1 MATGAQ
7 HRVRVSFRL
16 AAGLLLVSLLAPLAA
31 AQPPW
36 WVCGSTGSYTEN
48 STYQS
53 SLNQLFATVP
63 TNASRDLYA
72 IATVGAAPEIVYAV
86 ALCRGDTDASTCES
100 CVAAAFPEAQQLC
113 GFDKCVTVFYDDCI
127 LRYSNKD
134 ILADSS
140 NGNLTMIMS
149 QQNVSSP
156 VKKVFDDAVAMLL
169 NDTANYAAMNT
180 SRRFATGEQG
190 FDSRYYPTIYGLVQC
205 TPDMSPAACQ
215 SCLGDIIALTPQL
228 SGRQSGRIIGVR
240 CNFRYDLDKFF
251 VGDPTL
257 RLQTPF
263 VPAPNNGMPTS
274 TPEDSTK
281 PEDFEGIGSLL
292 LHLSTI
298 RAATDNFAESNW
310 VGQGDFGLARLF
322 AGDQSQEA
330 TNSVVGTYGYMSPE
344 YAMRGH
350 YSVKSDVFS
359 FGVLILEILTGR
371 RSSGSYSFDE
381 SVDLISLD
389 NPMDRPV
396 MSKVIVMLSSGT
408 VSLQAPLK
416 PEFFIPKSGPYSSTF
431 PGSYPRASQSTTQ
444 QELLCGHE
452 KKGPGSGSW
461 ARFSFA
467 WAGHAVSVAFCCP
480 PTRSASA
487 PAHRASRHQ
496 QQEEEE
502 EEEEEQPAFAAA
514 KAAKGSSARCGVK
527 GALNPQ
533 LNMREGAAT

>member
-7 HRVRVSFRL
+7 QHHVSFRL
-16 AAGLLLVSLLAPLAA
+16 AAGLLLLVSLLAPLAA

-36 WVCGSTGSYTEN
+36 WVCGSTGSYAEN

-53 SLNQLFATVP
+53 RLNQLSATVP

-86 ALCRGDTDASTCES
+86 ALCRGDTNAPTCES

-169 NDTANYAAMNT
+169 NATANYAAMNT

-190 FDSRYYPTIYGLVQC
+190 FDSRFYPTIYGLVQC

-274 TPEDSTK
+274 TP
-281 PEDFEGIGSLL
+281 GG
-292 LHLSTI
+292 
-298 RAATDNFAESNW
+298 
-310 VGQGDFGLARLF
+310 
-322 AGDQSQEA
+322 
-330 TNSVVGTYGYMSPE
+330 
-344 YAMRGH
+344 
-350 YSVKSDVFS
+350 
-359 FGVLILEILTGR
+359 
-371 RSSGSYSFDE
+371 
-381 SVDLISLD
+381 
-389 NPMDRPV
+389 
-396 MSKVIVMLSSGT
+396 
-408 VSLQAPLK
+408 
-416 PEFFIPKSGPYSSTF
+416 
-431 PGSYPRASQSTTQ
+431 
-444 QELLCGHE
+444 ELLPLPNNLPHG
-452 KKGPGSGSW
+452 
-461 ARFSFA
+461 
-467 WAGHAVSVAFCCP
+467 
-480 PTRSASA
+480 
-487 PAHRASRHQ
+487 
-496 QQEEEE
+496 
-502 EEEEEQPAFAAA
+502 
-514 KAAKGSSARCGVK
+514 
-527 GALNPQ
+527 
-533 LNMREGAAT
+533 

>member
-310 VGQGDFGLARLF
+310 VGQGGFGAVYKGVLPDGQEVAVKRFSQGSGQEMQELKNELVLIARL
-322 AGDQSQEA
+322 QHK
-330 TNSVVGTYGYMSPE
+330 NLVRLVGVCLEEHEKLLVYEYLPNRSMDTILFDPEKSKELDWGRRFNIINGIARGGYMSPE

-381 SVDLISLD
+381 SVDLISL
-389 NPMDRPV
+389 
-396 MSKVIVMLSSGT
+396 
-408 VSLQAPLK
+408 
-416 PEFFIPKSGPYSSTF
+416 
-431 PGSYPRASQSTTQ
+431 PG
-444 QELLCGHE
+444 
-452 KKGPGSGSW
+452 
-461 ARFSFA
+461 
-467 WAGHAVSVAFCCP
+467 CP